1 MTRLL
6 FVLGVATVAALISPR
21 SAGAG
26 FYPRVGVIVGAPCAT
41 PVVPVYAPPVYYP
54 PHYSYSAPVVAY
66 PPGFYSYPSAYY
78 PRPYYGFYYRPD
90 DYGRRVVG
98 YTFPGRR

>member
-1 MTRLL
+1 MRQLL
-6 FVLGVATVAALISPR
+6 FAFGVLIVATLVSPR
-21 SAGAG
+21 SADAG
-26 FYPRVGVIVGAPCAT
+26 FFVSSHPRVGAIVGAPCAT
-41 PVVPVYAPPVYYP
+41 AAFPGYAPPPYYAP
-54 PHYSYSAPVVAY
+54 FYNAPVVV
-66 PPGFYSYPSAYY
+66 YSTPYY